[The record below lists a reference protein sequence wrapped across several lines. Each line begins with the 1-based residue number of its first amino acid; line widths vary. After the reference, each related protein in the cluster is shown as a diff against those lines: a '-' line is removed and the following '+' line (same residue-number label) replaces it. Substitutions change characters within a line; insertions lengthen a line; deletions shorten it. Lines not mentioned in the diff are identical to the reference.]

1 MRFTWML
8 QSLGARTPSL
18 LSNFAP
24 PRLPITNLPMHTVAR
39 PVVTTLYTP
48 ATTSI
53 LLAMENCSIH
63 ARETVS
69 TPLNFT
75 PGFSLSGAFNSR
87 QFKRL
92 LWHLVFI
99 FHFLPTNKFFFKSL
113 IFFSSLGLEIWT
125 ELKILYNWLGKL
137 EDKELHAG
145 KNLEDFGSNFS
156 LFFVFI
162 FSFSETFT
170 ELIWHRSAAKP
181 YWNHDRQPSLAMNSS
196 LSRNPCLR
204 HHSSRLSINATFP
217 SSRVIHQF
225 SNLIERESEI
235 RVRHINLTVTWEWRR
250 LPLENRSRGPG
261 IYTIYICV
269 CVLTPGKIHPDI
281 NSFLTTF
288 RIFFLKNPSK
298 DTFVRFWIFRK
309 NWHFR
314 CDLRMNPGK
323 MVPKNGP
330 REKWSP
336 ENYSPENWS
345 PQNAKTKNRRVSV
358 EHRGV
363 CVCVWN
369 VGMWSIYVNPKLD
382 NKHKT
387 RNQTQNSETKNR
399 GVSVEHRGMCVECS
413 DVINLWNPKTR
424 QQTFLDSFSVLQF
437 GAFVGSW
444 GKRQTCF
451 CVCSA
456 ISR

>member
-63 ARETVS
+63 ARETVF

-99 FHFLPTNKFFFKSL
+99 FYFLPTNKIFFKSL

-181 YWNHDRQPSLAMNSS
+181 YWNHDRQRSLATNSS

-250 LPLENRSRGPG
+250 LPLENCSRGPG

-269 CVLTPGKIHPDI
+269 CVLTPGKIHPEI

-288 RIFFLKNPSK
+288 RIFFWKIHRRILLWDSEFFEKI
-298 DTFVRFWIFRK
+298 DIFAVTWGWIPEK
-309 NWHFR
+309 WSQ
-314 CDLRMNPGK
+314 K
-323 MVPKNGP
+323 MVPGKNGP
-330 REKWSP
+330 RKIIP
-336 ENYSPENWS
+336 RKIGPR
-345 PQNAKTKNRRVSV
+345 KTQKQKIVGWASSIV
-358 EHRGV
+358 VCV

-387 RNQTQNSETKNR
+387 RTQTQNSETKNR

-424 QQTFLDSFSVLQF
+424 
-437 GAFVGSW
+437 
-444 GKRQTCF
+444 
-451 CVCSA
+451 
-456 ISR
+456 